1 MSITLQD
8 RVYFGAFWQILQATS
23 DGAPIP
29 LGGGFENAQVIRSA
43 DGLFFA
49 GVIEKRN
56 AAGQV
61 TDVILTFAGAQ
72 GGADVLQGESVL
84 LGAPLGEAQQAAALF
99 DQLMA
104 DPAYASAKIHVTG
117 HSLGAGYTQFV
128 LAHALAEYGTAATD
142 ARADFSTFGSP
153 NWGVASANYFD
164 IDPALLDSR
173 YATYVSENDPVR
185 INGVQVVGTQYLLP
199 AFDALLPGLN
209 EVASHW
215 PTTYALALGLPD
227 WLSQQARD
235 QVFAEVD
242 RQFDTGSANDPN
254 YGAPGA
260 VGMTIIGSAEADVIQ
275 GLGGADV
282 IRAGNG
288 ADFISGG
295 GGADLFRF
303 DRTSE
308 ANGDRILDF
317 QTGDRIDLSR
327 IDARADRLFH
337 QDFDFIGEAAFSQS
351 GQVRSWLE
359 GNVTWVAGNT
369 DADSDPEFLIRIDG
383 RHHLTFDDFLL

>member
-8 RVYFGAFWQILQATS
+8 RVYFGAFWQILQETT

-29 LGGGFENAQVIRSA
+29 LGGGFENARVVRSA

-49 GVIEKRN
+49 GMVEKRN

-61 TDVILTFAGAQ
+61 IDVILTFAGAQ

-99 DQLMA
+99 DQLMT
-104 DPAYASAKIHVTG
+104 DPVYASAKIHVTG

-128 LAHALAEYGTAATD
+128 LAHALSQYGAAATD

-153 NWGVASANYFD
+153 NWGVASADYFG
-164 IDPALLDSR
+164 INPALMDSR
-173 YATYVSENDPVR
+173 YSTYVSENDPVR
-185 INGVQVVGTQYLLP
+185 INGIEVVGTQYLLP
-199 AFDALLPGLN
+199 IFDGLLPGIN
-209 EVASHW
+209 ELASHW

-227 WLSQQARD
+227 WLSQAQRD

-242 RQFDTGSANDPN
+242 GQFDTGSANDPS
-254 YGAPGA
+254 YGTPGA
-260 VGMTIIGSAEADVIQ
+260 VGMTIIGSDAADAIQ
-275 GLGGADV
+275 GLAGADL
-282 IRAGNG
+282 IRAGSG
-288 ADFISGG
+288 ADLISGG
-295 GGADLFRF
+295 AGADLFRF

-317 QTGDRIDLSR
+317 QAGDQIDLSR
-327 IDARADRLFH
+327 IDARADRLFN
-337 QDFDFIGEAAFSQS
+337 QEFDFIGEADFSQS
-351 GQVRSWLE
+351 GQLRSWLE

-369 DADSDPEFLIRIDG
+369 DADGDPEFLIRIDG